1 MDPMLEQSKATAG
14 LYIFSAPS
22 GGGKTSLARALAR
35 DCADVSVS
43 VSHTTRN
50 RRSGEK
56 DGKDY
61 FFVDCATFE
70 LMIEQG
76 DFLEHARVF
85 DHYYGTSRSPVD
97 KALAAG
103 QKVILDIDWQ
113 GARKVRQ
120 AAPGSVT
127 VFFLPPSVEVLAERL
142 SSRGR
147 DSADEIHYRMERA
160 ISEMGHFE
168 EYDHVLVNDRFEDT
182 VAQLKELVLEGR
194 LPTSINRQ
202 DAATL
207 VKSAENVRLK
217 S

>member
-1 MDPMLEQSKATAG
+1 
-14 LYIFSAPS
+14 
-22 GGGKTSLARALAR
+22 
-35 DCADVSVS
+35 
-43 VSHTTRN
+43 
-50 RRSGEK
+50 
-56 DGKDY
+56 
-61 FFVDCATFE
+61 
-70 LMIEQG
+70 MIEQG

-142 SSRGR
+142 AGRGR